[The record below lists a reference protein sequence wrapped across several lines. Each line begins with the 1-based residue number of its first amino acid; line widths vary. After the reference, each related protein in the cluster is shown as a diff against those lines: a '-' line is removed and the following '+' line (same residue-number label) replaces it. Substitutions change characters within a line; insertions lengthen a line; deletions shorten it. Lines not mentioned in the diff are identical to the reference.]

1 MTKTATKAKATKTAR
16 NPKAK
21 TPAPKAAKPAAA
33 TKPHRTPAKPT
44 AAKAKPSSPPKRE
57 TKQAQL
63 ITLLGH
69 KDGAAIATLSTALGW
84 QAHTVRAALSRLKTA
99 GYTLDK
105 FSDGS
110 PLRTFYRIESGP
122 ADAPEIA
129 KPLPPGA
136 KDAAMRDPD

>member
-1 MTKTATKAKATKTAR
+1 MTKTATKAKTAKAAHK
-16 NPKAK
+16 PKAK
-21 TPAPKAAKPAAA
+21 TPAPKA
-33 TKPHRTPAKPT
+33 TKPHRATAKPK
-44 AAKAKPSSPPKRE
+44 AAKAKLSSAPKRQ

-63 ITLLGH
+63 IALLGH
-69 KDGAAIATLSTALGW
+69 KDGADIATLSTALGW